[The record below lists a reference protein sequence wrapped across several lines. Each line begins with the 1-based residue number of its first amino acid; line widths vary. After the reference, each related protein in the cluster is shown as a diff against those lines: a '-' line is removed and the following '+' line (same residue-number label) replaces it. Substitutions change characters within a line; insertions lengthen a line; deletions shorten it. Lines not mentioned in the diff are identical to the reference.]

1 MSLERNSANESDY
14 RRDNVSKPVLLIT
27 GAGGEIGHGLI
38 EHLIYAGEVE
48 IVTLDLNGLPAETA
62 AHTRA
67 SITGDVLDREL
78 VSRLFSEHAIEG
90 VIHLAAMLSSSG
102 ERNPERAFDVNVN
115 GTMVLLAEARR
126 AAERIERDVTFIF
139 PSTIAVYGLPSREEK
154 ESAGAVSE
162 DDYLRPV
169 TMYGVNK
176 LACEHLGRYYTDHY
190 GALVENLS
198 PFGIDFRGLR
208 FPGLISSQTVPS
220 GGTSDYVPEMLHA
233 VANGRP
239 YACFARP
246 DTRIPF
252 MTMPDAIR
260 SILELYKA
268 PASNLSRRVY
278 NVGAFAPTADEVASL
293 LRESYPDAEVTYNV
307 DQRRQRFLDTWPADV
322 DDSAARQDW
331 GYRPEHTLRPAFED
345 YLLPA
350 LGRKEP
356 TE

>member
-1 MSLERNSANESDY
+1 M
-14 RRDNVSKPVLLIT
+14 SKPVLLIT

-38 EHLIYAGEVE
+38 DHLIAAGEVE
-48 IVTLDLNGLPAETA
+48 IVTLDLNGLPEATA
-62 AHTRA
+62 ARTRA
-67 SITGDVLDREL
+67 AVTGDVLDRKL
-78 VSRLFSEHAIEG
+78 VAQLFADHPIEG

-102 ERNPERAFDVNVN
+102 ERNPERAFEVNVD

-126 AAERIERDVTFIF
+126 SAEKIGRDITFIF
-139 PSTIAVYGLPSREEK
+139 PSTIAVYGLPNREEK
-154 ESAGAVSE
+154 NAAGAVAE
-162 DDYLRPV
+162 DDYLHPV

-176 LACEHLGRYYTDHY
+176 LSCEHLGRYYTDHY

-220 GGTSDYVPEMLHA
+220 GGTSDFVPEMLHA
-233 VANGRP
+233 VAGGRR
-239 YACFARP
+239 YSCFARP

-260 SILELYKA
+260 SILHLYKA
-268 PASNLSRRVY
+268 PASSLTRRVY
-278 NVGAFAPTADEVASL
+278 NVGAFSPTAEEVAAL
-293 LRESYPDAEVTYNV
+293 LRETYPDAEISYEV
-307 DQRRQRFLDTWPADV
+307 DERRQHFLDTWPADV
-322 DDSAARQDW
+322 DDSAARRDW
-331 GYRPEHTLRPAFED
+331 GYMPAHTLRPAFEE

-350 LGRKEP
+350 LQRVET